1 MANRKITQFPAV
13 NPVDIVDQDLVTLV
27 SVFEIDPA
35 LRNKKL
41 NFSGLRVYLDQYYI
55 NQGETDPF
63 TVGNILVT
71 GYAAIYGDENVR
83 GNLTVSG
90 TSVFES
96 DVEINSSLFVGN
108 NLSVTGNIVANQ
120 VDAQNLLG
128 DYLEVT
134 SGNFTIAT
142 GTVSDFTSGYFDY
155 VSGTTITGDNVG
167 IQSGTVVD
175 LTVTRGIDAVS
186 GYFDYLLV
194 DTLVA
199 SGTTITG
206 TIDANDIN
214 ATGTISG
221 ATITGDIGQFTNIT
235 GILGVFATVS
245 GATVTGDTVLFT
257 EATGTNLRVTSGNFN
272 QLVAS
277 GFYGETVTGIV
288 ATFTDAYIQNNLTIT
303 GNLNITGDLVVDEI
317 NAVSGTFDYI
327 SGATITGESIEATLI
342 TVDVLNAANLSFS
355 GDQTISGNFTVL
367 QSFFLEGSGFISGD
381 LYVTGLVSGTTIT
394 GASGTFDTL
403 VSAPTISGTDGFFD
417 FLVVSQDATISGD
430 LQAHNITATGNLDI
444 TSGLVVN
451 GTTQLSGDLS
461 LSGEFSIVSG
471 DITGDGTTTIS
482 GIEYIH
488 AASGLFTND
497 LDVDGN
503 VIISGNLDVSGTTTF
518 DELNIL
524 SGLVVSG
531 DLFVSGQV
539 IVDDNIIASGNI
551 TAVTGIFTTVTGE
564 LFEFTSGVTS
574 HLLASKAVGV
584 NLSYVNITGTT
595 ITGENFLGTNGTF
608 TQLTGTTITGT
619 SIETATGHFGDLL
632 VDEQIIIAADL
643 RVSGDAFVTSGVYI
657 GGDAVISGETTLH
670 NNLTLLSG
678 QAEFPFG
685 SEAAPS
691 VTFIGD
697 NNTGFYDDLG
707 ERITATCN
715 GSKAITIESGT
726 GPSEGRHVLTI
737 WNV

>member
-1 MANRKITQFPAV
+1 VANRKITQFPAI
-13 NPVDIVDQDLVTLV
+13 NPVAIVDQDLVTLV

-63 TVGNILVT
+63 TVGNVLVT

-96 DVEINSSLFVGN
+96 NVEINSSLFVGN
-108 NLSVTGNIVANQ
+108 NISVTGNIVANQ
-120 VDAQNLLG
+120 VAAQNLLG

-155 VSGTTITGDNVG
+155 ASGTTITGDNVG

-186 GYFDYLLV
+186 GYFDYLIV
-194 DTLVA
+194 DEFVG
-199 SGTTITG
+199 SGVTVTG
-206 TIDANDIN
+206 DINANNIN

-235 GILGVFATVS
+235 GILGVFDTVS

-288 ATFTDAYIQNNLTIT
+288 ATFTDAYIQNDLTIT

-317 NAVSGTFDYI
+317 TAISGDFSYI
-327 SGATITGESIEATLI
+327 SGATITGDTINADLI
-342 TVDVLNAANLSFS
+342 NVDTLNATNLSFS
-355 GDQTISGNFTVL
+355 GDQTVSGSFTIVQNL
-367 QSFFLEGSGFISGD
+367 FLNGSGFIGGD

-394 GASGTFDTL
+394 GTSGTFDTF
-403 VSAPTISGTDGFFD
+403 VSAPTISGTDVFFD
-417 FLVVSQDATISGD
+417 VLVVSQTATITGD
-430 LQAHNITATGNLDI
+430 LQAHDITATGNLDV

-451 GTTQLSGDLS
+451 GTTELSGDLS
-461 LSGEFSIVSG
+461 LSGDFSIVSG
-471 DITGDGTTTIS
+471 NITGDGDTTIS

-539 IVDDNIIASGNI
+539 IVDDNVIVSGNI
-551 TAVTGIFTTVTGE
+551 TAITGIFTTVTGNAAN
-564 LFEFTSGVTS
+564 FTSGNFVDLKAITVSGTNLNYINVT
-574 HLLASKAVGV
+574 G
-584 NLSYVNITGTT
+584 IT

-608 TQLTGTTITGT
+608 TQLAGVTITGT
-619 SIETATGHFGDLL
+619 NISTTTGHFGNLL
-632 VDEQIIIAADL
+632 VDNQIITDADL
-643 RVSGDAFVTSGVYI
+643 SVSGNAFVTSGVNV
-657 GGDAVISGETTLH
+657 GGDVTVSGTVTTH
-670 NNLTLLSG
+670 SDFIVLSG
-678 QAEFPFG
+678 QAEFPWG
-685 SEAAPS
+685 TQTAPGI
-691 VTFIGD
+691 TFTGD
-697 NNTGFYDDLG
+697 LNTGFYNPSG
-707 ERITATCN
+707 EMIAAAVN
-715 GSKAITIESGT
+715 GKRGWTIESGT

>member
-1 MANRKITQFPAV
+1 VANRKITQFPAI
-13 NPVDIVDQDLVTLV
+13 NPVAIVDQDLVTLV

-63 TVGNILVT
+63 TVGNVLVT

-96 DVEINSSLFVGN
+96 NVEINSSLFVGN
-108 NLSVTGNIVANQ
+108 NISVTGNIVANQ

-155 VSGTTITGDNVG
+155 ASGTTITGDNVG

-186 GYFDYLLV
+186 GYFDYLIIDEFV
-194 DTLVA
+194 G
-199 SGTTITG
+199 SGITVTG
-206 TIDANDIN
+206 DINTNNIN

-235 GILGVFATVS
+235 GILGVFDTVS

-288 ATFTDAYIQNNLTIT
+288 ATFTDAYIQNDLTIT

-317 NAVSGTFDYI
+317 TAISGDFSYI
-327 SGATITGESIEATLI
+327 SGATITGDTINADLI
-342 TVDVLNAANLSFS
+342 NVDTLNATNLSFS
-355 GDQTISGNFTVL
+355 GDQTVSGSFTIVQNL
-367 QSFFLEGSGFISGD
+367 FLNGSGFIGGD

-394 GASGTFDTL
+394 GTSGTFDTF

-430 LQAHNITATGNLDI
+430 LQAHDITATGNLDI

-451 GTTQLSGDLS
+451 GTTQLQ
-461 LSGEFSIVSG
+461 
-471 DITGDGTTTIS
+471 
-482 GIEYIH
+482 
-488 AASGLFTND
+488 
-497 LDVDGN
+497 
-503 VIISGNLDVSGTTTF
+503 
-518 DELNIL
+518 
-524 SGLVVSG
+524 LVVY
-531 DLFVSGQV
+531 
-539 IVDDNIIASGNI
+539 
-551 TAVTGIFTTVTGE
+551 
-564 LFEFTSGVTS
+564 
-574 HLLASKAVGV
+574 LLMIST
-584 NLSYVNITGTT
+584 LM
-595 ITGENFLGTNGTF
+595 
-608 TQLTGTTITGT
+608 
-619 SIETATGHFGDLL
+619 AT
-632 VDEQIIIAADL
+632 
-643 RVSGDAFVTSGVYI
+643 
-657 GGDAVISGETTLH
+657 
-670 NNLTLLSG
+670 
-678 QAEFPFG
+678 
-685 SEAAPS
+685 
-691 VTFIGD
+691 
-697 NNTGFYDDLG
+697 
-707 ERITATCN
+707 
-715 GSKAITIESGT
+715 
-726 GPSEGRHVLTI
+726 
-737 WNV
+737 

>member
-1 MANRKITQFPAV
+1 MANRKITQFPAI
-13 NPVDIVDQDLVTLV
+13 NPVAIVDQDLVTLV

-63 TVGNILVT
+63 TVGNVLVT

-96 DVEINSSLFVGN
+96 NVEINSSLFVGN
-108 NLSVTGNIVANQ
+108 NISVTGNIVANQ
-120 VDAQNLLG
+120 VAAQNLLG

-155 VSGTTITGDNVG
+155 ASGTTITGDNVG

-186 GYFDYLLV
+186 GYFDYLIV
-194 DTLVA
+194 DEFVG
-199 SGTTITG
+199 SGVTVTG
-206 TIDANDIN
+206 DINANNIN

-235 GILGVFATVS
+235 GILGVFDTVS

-288 ATFTDAYIQNNLTIT
+288 ATFTDAYIQNDLTIT

-317 NAVSGTFDYI
+317 TAISGDFSYI
-327 SGATITGESIEATLI
+327 SGTTITGDTINADLI
-342 TVDVLNAANLSFS
+342 NVDTLNATNLSFS
-355 GDQTISGNFTVL
+355 GDQTVSGSFTIVEDL
-367 QSFFLEGSGFISGD
+367 ILGGSGFISGD

-430 LQAHNITATGNLDI
+430 LQAHDITATGNLDI

-471 DITGDGTTTIS
+471 DITGDGATTIS

-551 TAVTGIFTTVTGE
+551 TAVTGIFTTVTGATAN
-564 LFEFTSGVTS
+564 FTSGTFTNVNATT
-574 HLLASKAVGV
+574 ATGV
-584 NLSYVNITGTT
+584 NLSYTNITGIT

-685 SEAAPS
+685 SETAPS

>member
-1 MANRKITQFPAV
+1 MANRKITQFPAI
-13 NPVDIVDQDLVTLV
+13 NPADIVDQDLVTLV

-63 TVGNILVT
+63 TVGNVLVT
-71 GYAAIYGDENVR
+71 GYATIYGDQNLR

-96 DVEINSSLFVGN
+96 DVELNSDVYIGN
-108 NLSVTGNIVANQ
+108 NLTVTGNITTNQ
-120 VDAQNLLG
+120 IDAQNLIG
-128 DYLEVT
+128 DYLEVV

-142 GTVSDFTSGYFDY
+142 GTVIDFTSGYFDY
-155 VSGTTITGDNVG
+155 ASGTTITGDNVG

-186 GYFDYLLV
+186 GYFDYLIV
-194 DTLVA
+194 DEFVG
-199 SGTTITG
+199 SGVTITG
-206 TIDANDIN
+206 TIDANNIN

-235 GILGVFATVS
+235 GILGVFDTVS

-277 GFYGETVTGIV
+277 GFYGETVTGVV
-288 ATFTDAYIQNNLTIT
+288 ATFTDAFIQNDLTIT

-317 NAVSGTFDYI
+317 TAISGDFSYI
-327 SGATITGESIEATLI
+327 SGTTITGDTINADLI
-342 TVDVLNAANLSFS
+342 NVDTLNATNLSFS
-355 GDQTISGNFTVL
+355 GDQTVSGSFTI
-367 QSFFLEGSGFISGD
+367 LEDLILGGSGFIGGD
-381 LYVTGLVSGTTIT
+381 LYVTGLISGTTIT
-394 GASGTFDTL
+394 GTSGTFDTFL
-403 VSAPTISGTDGFFD
+403 SAPTISGTDGFFD

-430 LQAHNITATGNLDI
+430 LQAHNITATGNLDV

-451 GTTQLSGDLS
+451 GTTELSGDLS
-461 LSGEFSIVSG
+461 LSGDFSIVSG
-471 DITGDGTTTIS
+471 NITGDGETVIS
-482 GIEYIH
+482 GIDYIH

-531 DLFVSGQV
+531 DLFVSGQA

-595 ITGENFLGTNGTF
+595 ITGEDFLGTNGTF
-608 TQLTGTTITGT
+608 TQLTGTTITGEIIT
-619 SIETATGHFGDLL
+619 TTTGVFSDIL
-632 VDEQIIIAADL
+632 VQNQIVIDADL
-643 RVSGDAFVTSGVYI
+643 SVSGDAFVTSGVNV
-657 GGDAVISGETTLH
+657 GGDVVVSGTVTSH
-670 NNLTLLSG
+670 SDFIVLSG
-678 QAEFPFG
+678 QAEFPWG
-685 SEAAPS
+685 TQTEPGI
-691 VTFIGD
+691 TFTGD
-697 NNTGFYDDLG
+697 LNTGFYNPSG
-707 ERITATCN
+707 EMIAATVN
-715 GSKAITIESGT
+715 GNRGWTIESGT
-726 GPSEGRHVLTI
+726 GPSAGRHVLTI
-737 WNV
+737 WNI